1 MKLKFLCI
9 AHREELEIKSSYA
22 VRFWQNEFD
31 AAKSYCEQGMWN
43 EAVCHAG
50 YAYET
55 AEILVSS
62 RSVDYEVSCN
72 WFCHSTLLVTEI
84 FSGLG
89 YHNKAKEI
97 LGLAIRRLEKESNSS
112 PHHRSIVI
120 NCLNRLYSYSTVSLS
135 CHA

>member
-9 AHREELEIKSSYA
+9 AHRQELAIKSSYA

-31 AAKSYCEQGMWN
+31 AAKSFFEQGLWN

-55 AEILVSS
+55 AEILISNGNI
-62 RSVDYEVSCN
+62 DYEVSCD

-84 FSGLG
+84 FSCLG
-89 YHNKAKEI
+89 YPNKAKEI
-97 LGLAIRRLEKESNSS
+97 LGLAISRFKQESNVSTS
-112 PHHRSIVI
+112 KSTIVS
-120 NCLNRLYSYSTVSLS
+120 NCLNRLYSYGSSDSS

>member
-9 AHREELEIKSSYA
+9 AHRQELAIKSSYA

-31 AAKSYCEQGMWN
+31 AAKSFFEQGLWN

-55 AEILVSS
+55 AEILIGNQTI
-62 RSVDYEVSCN
+62 DYEVSCD

-84 FSGLG
+84 FSCLG
-89 YHNKAKEI
+89 YPNKAKEI
-97 LGLAIRRLEKESNSS
+97 LEVAISRFKQESTVSASKN
-112 PHHRSIVI
+112 SIVTYY
-120 NCLNRLYSYSTVSLS
+120 LNRLYSYSSSGSS